1 MKIHLLLLVFI
12 CSAVT
17 SCAQS
22 SSQNK
27 KQETKEL
34 QVGGPCEGCEAI
46 FETSIPFAALNEVD
60 TLPDFSEPGHKIL
73 ITGTVFRSDG
83 KTPAPDV
90 VLYVYHTDET
100 GRYRTAGQSG
110 WGARHGSLRGWV
122 KTNSEGRF
130 RFYTLRPAS
139 YPGSTEPAHIHV
151 TIKERGMTPYYID
164 DFLFDDDPFLTAN
177 RRARLQQR
185 GGNGI
190 LQLQKQEELYTAVRD
205 IYLGRGVTDY
215 PANQ

>member
-1 MKIHLLLLVFI
+1 MKIHVLLLVFI
-12 CSAVT
+12 CCAVT

-27 KQETKEL
+27 NGTQEL

-46 FETSIPFAALNEVD
+46 FETKVPFAALNEVD
-60 TLPDFSEPGHKIL
+60 TLPDFSEQGQKL
-73 ITGTVFRSDG
+73 MLMGTVFRGDG
-83 KTPAPDV
+83 KTPAPGV

-100 GRYRTAGQSG
+100 GRYRTAGQTG

-122 KTNSEGRF
+122 KTDSSGRY
-130 RFYTLRPAS
+130 RIYTLRPAS

-151 TIKERGMTPYYID
+151 TVKEPGMTPYYID
-164 DFLFDDDPFLTAN
+164 DFLFDDDPFLTAS
-177 RRARLQQR
+177 RRTRQQQL

-190 LQLQKQEELYTAVRD
+190 LQLSKQGDLYTAVRN
-205 IYLGRGVTDY
+205 IYLGRGVTGY
-215 PANQ
+215 PENK

>member
-1 MKIHLLLLVFI
+1 MKIHVLLLVFV

-27 KQETKEL
+27 NSGTKEI

-46 FETSIPFAALNEVD
+46 FETKLPFAQLNEID
-60 TLPDFSEPGHKIL
+60 TLPDFSEAGRKIL
-73 ITGTVFRSDG
+73 LSGTVYRIDG
-83 KTPAPDV
+83 RTPAPGV

-100 GRYRTAGQSG
+100 GRYRTEGQTG

-122 KTNSEGRF
+122 KTNSQGQY

-151 TIKERGMTPYYID
+151 TIKEQGKTPYYID

-177 RRARLQQR
+177 RRARQQQL

-190 LQLQKQEELYTAVRD
+190 LQLQKQGELYTAVRN
-205 IYLGRGVTDY
+205 IYLGRGVRGY
-215 PANQ
+215 PAN